1 MKYLKYN
8 TPLTEQ
14 QKIFATENH
23 GLLYKCLVI
32 RHLDKKE
39 WYDVAAIGYIKAV
52 QSWFKR
58 EDLHK
63 YHFSVIAFHVMSRYV
78 QYERQIQNRQIQTI
92 SLDSMINSEF
102 DGITYHDI
110 ITEKNKR
117 YIQYTGSDDM
127 KVGLVRNYKPEERK
141 SKDTLIIE
149 AFLDTDEEC
158 LVFEFE
164 TVKEAKRKSFI
175 YRSLRTRTNSK
186 DIYNVR
192 QREKR
197 VYIERL

>member
-23 GLLYKCLVI
+23 ALLYKFLVI
-32 RHLDKKE
+32 HHLDNKE
-39 WYDVAAIGYIKAV
+39 WYDVVAIAYIKAV

-63 YHFSVIAFHVMSRYV
+63 YRFSVIAFRVMSAYV
-78 QYERQIQNRQIQTI
+78 CHEIQRQKRQIQTI

-102 DGITYHDI
+102 DNMTYHDT
-110 ITEKNKR
+110 ITNKNKK
-117 YIQYTGSDDM
+117 YIQYMGSDDV
-127 KVGLVRNYKPEERK
+127 KVGLIRNYKPEKIK

-164 TVKEAKRKSFI
+164 TIEEARRKSFI
-175 YRSLRTRTNSK
+175 YRSLRNRTNSK
-186 DIYNVR
+186 DIYNVK
-192 QREKR
+192 QRKNS